1 MAPEYKDPR
10 VIALDIGSTFVVLS
24 KFLRGEEE
32 PFTSE
37 DCRAMSISAH
47 IQADRNGYRGP
58 VDERVVD
65 SPDNGPEGEPV
76 KPQGNGSY
84 GEYRDQKQ
92 VASVKSIN
100 YMHVVI
106 KDAIAKVREK
116 KNLGLNAAEKEV
128 KHNIM
133 DTYEEYWDVTPN
145 LTSPKGRMNQGQVS
159 MVINYVKTEW
169 ELE

>member
-1 MAPEYKDPR
+1 MVDYKDPR
-10 VIALDIGSTFVVLS
+10 VIIRDEIDTLKEGLDYA
-24 KFLRGEEE
+24 
-32 PFTSE
+32 TSLGIPVTPDLME
-37 DCRAMSISAH
+37 KMAVSSH

-65 SPDNGPEGEPV
+65 SLDNGPEAEPAR
-76 KPQGNGSY
+76 PQGNASY

-106 KDAIAKVREK
+106 KDAITKVREK

-133 DTYEEYWDVTPN
+133 DNYEEYWDVTPN